1 MKLSFT
7 TLGCPDW
14 SFEKILDEGRNMGF
28 TGIEVR
34 GIDREMRADKIPLFF
49 PENAE
54 KTKAALH
61 DKGITIVGFGTSVY
75 FHNDENYENALEEGR
90 LAIDVCERMGIP
102 GIRVFG
108 DTIEGDPSEIIEKV
122 AKGLRILCEYAKDK
136 SVKVLLEIHGN
147 FNRLET
153 VMPVVE
159 KVKDCP
165 AFGII
170 WDIEHSYKVYE
181 ENWPVFYEGIKPWIC
196 HTHFKDVKKV
206 GDKFEICIPGDGV
219 VPMDDIY
226 RRLVADGY
234 QGWYSLEWEKM
245 WHPELPEPEVAFPRF
260 IDYMKKL

>member
-14 SFEKILDEGRNMGF
+14 PFEKILDEAQRMGF

-34 GIDREMRADKIPLFF
+34 GIEREMRADKIPYFL

-54 KTKAALH
+54 KTKAAFE
-61 DKGITIVGFGTSVY
+61 DKGLTIVGFGTSVY
-75 FHNDENYENALEEGR
+75 FHDDNNFENALEEGR

-108 DTIEGDPSEIIEKV
+108 DRIEGDLNSTIERV
-122 AKGLRILCEYAKDK
+122 VKGLRILSEYAKGK
-136 SVKVLLEIHGN
+136 SVNVLLEVHGE
-147 FNRLET
+147 FDRLERLI
-153 VMPVVE
+153 PVIE

-165 AFGII
+165 EFGII

-181 ENWPVFYEGIKPWIC
+181 EDWPVFYAGIKPWVR
-196 HTHFKDVKKV
+196 HTHFKDVKKTD
-206 GDKFEICIPGDGV
+206 GKFEICIPGEGV
-219 VPMDDIY
+219 VPMGDIY
-226 RRLVADGY
+226 RTLMADGY

-245 WHPELPEPEVAFPRF
+245 WHPELPDPEVAFPRF
-260 IDYMKKL
+260 VDYMKKQ